1 MLNNMLNNFDV
12 DEDETKTRTDPG
24 RIKAIE
30 LNVDNRYADNQY
42 LGPR

>member
-12 DEDETKTRTDPG
+12 DEDEMKTRNDPG

-30 LNVDNRYADNQY
+30 LNADNRYADNRY

>member
-12 DEDETKTRTDPG
+12 DEDEMKTRNDPG

-30 LNVDNRYADNQY
+30 LNADNRY